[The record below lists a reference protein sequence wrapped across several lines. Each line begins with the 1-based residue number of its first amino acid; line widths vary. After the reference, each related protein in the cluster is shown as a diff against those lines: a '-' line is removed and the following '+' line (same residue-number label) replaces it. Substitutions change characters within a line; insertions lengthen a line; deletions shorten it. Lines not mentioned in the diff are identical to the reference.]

1 MPLLLAL
8 LLAYDPSTNPLNN
21 NDWAFPL
28 LEIIHISGFGVAI
41 GTIAI
46 VDLCLL
52 GAGQGRWSSSRL
64 VKETGTLTLIGL
76 VMVLFSGPLILST
89 DPVMYYYNLGFRV
102 KMVALALAIIFNY
115 TIHRK
120 VALSDPSPG
129 AAKLAGSVSLL
140 LWVSVIFGGIFIA
153 FY

>member
-1 MPLLLAL
+1 ML

-41 GTIAI
+41 GTVAI
-46 VDLCLL
+46 VDFCLL
-52 GAGQGRWSSSRL
+52 GGGQGRWAPARV
-64 VKETGTLTLIGL
+64 VKEMSPLTLIGL
-76 VMVLFSGPLILST
+76 AMVLFSGPLIVTT
-89 DPVMYYYNLGFRV
+89 DPVMYYYNLGFRF
-102 KMVALALAIIFNY
+102 KMVALALAILYNY
-115 TIHRK
+115 TIRRK

-129 AAKLAGSVSLL
+129 VGKLAGVVSLL
-140 LWVSVIFGGIFIA
+140 LWVSVVFGGIFIA

>member
-1 MPLLLAL
+1 MLLM
-8 LLAYDPSTNPLNN
+8 LAYDPSTNPLNN

-28 LEIIHISGFGVAI
+28 LEIIHISGFAISI
-41 GTIAI
+41 GTVAL

-52 GAGQGRWSSSRL
+52 AGGQGRWAPARL
-64 VKETGTLTLIGL
+64 LKETAPLTLFGL
-76 VMVLFSGPLILST
+76 VLVLFSGPLILST
-89 DPVMYYYNLGFRV
+89 DPLMYYYNLAFRI
-102 KMVALALAIIFNY
+102 KMVALVLAILFNY

-129 AAKLAGSVSLL
+129 AGKLAAGVSLL
-140 LWVSVIFGGIFIA
+140 LWVSVVFGGIFIA

>member
-1 MPLLLAL
+1 MSL

-28 LEIIHISGFGVAI
+28 LEIIHISGFGIAI

-52 GAGQGRWSSSRL
+52 SGGQGRWAPSRL
-64 VKETGTLTLIGL
+64 AKETSTLTLIGL
-76 VMVLFSGPLILST
+76 IMVLFSGPLILST
-89 DPVMYYYNLGFRV
+89 DPVMYYYNLAFRI
-102 KMVALALAIIFNY
+102 KMLALVLAILFNY
-115 TIHRK
+115 TIRRK

-129 AAKLAGSVSLL
+129 VGRLAAGVSLF
-140 LWVSVIFGGIFIA
+140 LWVSVVFGGIFIA